1 MLPKTLKLQNP
12 KRPETQKNPLPLQ
25 IRDANRAMLLAAAQD
40 IGCEVLDLGIAG
52 DRAGDLERKLDA
64 ALEQGADVL
73 LTSGG
78 VSMGDKD
85 LVKPLLEKRGT
96 VHFGRVRDLYS

>member
-1 MLPKTLKLQNP
+1 
-12 KRPETQKNPLPLQ
+12 
-25 IRDANRAMLLAAAQD
+25 MLLAAAQD
-40 IGCEVLDLGIAG
+40 VGCETLDLGIAG
-52 DRAGDLERKLDA
+52 DQAGDLEAKLDA
-64 ALEQGADVL
+64 ALEGGADVL

-96 VHFGRVRDLYS
+96 VHFGRVRQPGRHDKLGLA